1 MNLVAMIGIVK
12 AIKTDKAI
20 TNIKLKV
27 EKPFFENRNGLDDY
41 YDNFDIELNNSM
53 FKTDLKLIE
62 SGTLIGLKGRVRPQ
76 EDNTL
81 RVIAEKI
88 QVF

>member
-1 MNLVAMIGIVK
+1 MNLVAMIGIVD
-12 AIKTDKAI
+12 AIQKDKSI

-27 EKPFFENRNGLDDY
+27 EKPFFENRNGIDDY
-41 YDNFDIELNNSM
+41 YDNFDIELNNSI

-62 SGTLIGLKGRVRPQ
+62 NGTLIGLKGRVRP
-76 EDNTL
+76 ENDTL